1 MLQAMDEY
9 DIDQG
14 DALMEEIGAD
24 TPTGTSRLDQVAEMV
39 SSMEQKINNKI
50 DEANKA
56 LMDRLE
62 KRGEVQEVTQDT
74 QEITEDDILEESE
87 DNNNEDNRV
96 SD

>member
-1 MLQAMDEY
+1 MRLTS
-9 DIDQG
+9 DQFG

>member
-1 MLQAMDEY
+1 MRLTS
-9 DIDQG
+9 DQFG
-14 DALMEEIGAD
+14 DALMEDIGAD
-24 TPTGTSRLDQVAEMV
+24 TPTGNNRLDQVAEMV

-62 KRGEVQEVTQDT
+62 QRGEVQEVTQD
-74 QEITEDDILEESE
+74 ITDDDILEESE